1 MRASDMADAQAG
13 REPGLDGA
21 TMTDEGGAQPLE
33 RKCGPVA
40 TENRCD
46 SMSFGFQMLSD
57 SQLADIHHASL
68 EILDRTGARVHDSE
82 ARDLLG
88 DAGCLISNG
97 DLVKFPAAVVEEAL
111 THAPS
116 RIVLCSSSGEP
127 RVHLEGQRT
136 FFGTGSDLMYILD
149 LETGE
154 RRLSC
159 LSDVRD
165 TARLAD
171 SLPNLDFVMSMA
183 LPSDLA
189 PATSDRHSFLA
200 MITSTTKP
208 VVFTAWDESGLADII
223 AMAEAVAGGA
233 AALTLNPFLLAYL
246 EPTSPL
252 QHSQAVLR
260 KMLMMADRRLPIVYA
275 PGGVDGASV
284 PVTAAGS
291 LALANAEVLSGLTIA
306 QLRQPG
312 TPVVYG
318 SGNGPLDMRTTVA
331 AYSSPEFMRHCKA
344 MAELGQ
350 RFYHLPTWGFSGCS
364 DAKLPDIQAGIESSL
379 WILWTALSGNNLVH
393 DIGYIESGMT
403 CSYEMIVIC
412 DEIIGFVRRLLGGIE
427 LTPETL
433 ALDVIDEVGPGG
445 DYLSTDH
452 TLRHFKEC
460 WYPSLFD
467 RFSYQSWTEAGRP
480 EAIAKARQAAR
491 DAIASHRPEPLPEA
505 TLETLHSLVAAADE
519 RAGLE

>member
-1 MRASDMADAQAG
+1 
-13 REPGLDGA
+13 
-21 TMTDEGGAQPLE
+21 MT
-33 RKCGPVA
+33 
-40 TENRCD
+40 TENQRT
-46 SMSFGFQMLSD
+46 STSFGFQMLSD
-57 SQLADIHHASL
+57 SQLAEIHHASL
-68 EILDRTGARVHDSE
+68 EILDRTGVRVHDSE
-82 ARDLLG
+82 ARDLLR
-88 DAGCLISNG
+88 DAGCLISDGN
-97 DLVKFPAAVVEEAL
+97 LVRFPATVVEEAVD
-111 THAPS
+111 HAPS
-116 RIVLCSSSGEP
+116 RIVLHHGSGESQL
-127 RVHLEGQRT
+127 VLEGQT
-136 FFGTGSDLMYILD
+136 SYFGTGSDLMHTLD

-200 MITSTTKP
+200 MITNTTKP

-223 AMAEAVAGGA
+223 AMAETVAGGA
-233 AALTLNPFLLAYL
+233 DALSLNPFLLAYL
-246 EPTSPL
+246 EPTTPL
-252 QHSQAVLR
+252 QHSQTVLR
-260 KMLMMADRRLPIVYA
+260 KMLMMADRQLPIVYA
-275 PGGVDGASV
+275 PGGVDGASA

-318 SGNGPLDMRTTVA
+318 SGSGPLDMRTTVA
-331 AYSSPEFMRHCKA
+331 TYSSPEFMRHCKA

-350 RFYHLPTWGFSGCS
+350 RFYHLPTWGFSGCTDS
-364 DAKLPDIQAGIESSL
+364 KLPDIQAGIESSL

-412 DEIIGFVRRLLGGIE
+412 DEVIGAVRRLLGGIE
-427 LTPETL
+427 VTPETL
-433 ALDVIDEVGPGG
+433 ALEVIDEVGPGG
-445 DYLSTDH
+445 DFLSTDH
-452 TLRHFKEC
+452 TLRHYKEC
-460 WYPSLFD
+460 WYPNLLD
-467 RFSYQSWTEAGRP
+467 RFSYQSWIDAGRP

-491 DAIASHRPEPLPEA
+491 DAIANHRPEPLPDT

-519 RAGLE
+519 RAGIT